1 MKKIKLSNF
10 RDFLEV
16 KHIKEGEIKTE
27 DDVWSKYFSD
37 AEQSKKEAEAKP
49 GSGGNLPDW
58 AKKGME
64 MDLLK
69 GKSAD
74 QRWDWLTQRINTVL
88 KDKQVSKIEDIKES
102 VVGGMPG
109 YRLLWKEVKTET
121 GDQQD
126 KAGKVY
132 KTYYTDMFKGNPG
145 TWLDRKDEGGKPGA
159 ELGKGYW
166 GQNSRVAKPTTP
178 TSAGATGATGADG
191 VAGGIL
197 WVEDTGKSSSS
208 GATGGF
214 GDVKLIDL
222 FAQTEMGQ
230 AVLSLLMDKDGNP
243 SPEMAKYLKS
253 KGIEETDS
261 PATSEDIDASFTPE
275 QKAAQEKN
283 IKKLNDMG
291 SKTEKPDYALVTSP
305 AVYVYNTDSFKM
317 SWDSIKKGLDNAGVS
332 SKMNFDQWNLVGIRN
347 SLPVK
352 NKYSN
357 RFTDLIALIG
367 PENDKQ
373 VKIYPAT
380 TTPGV
385 AMMFNPFRR
394 WWLSSSLKDTINL
407 SGLAILQPGVYD
419 YSVGKHRGKYE
430 ALIQSG
436 TSSVGRIDPVEEAS
450 NLKFQTYSPSKK
462 ENGQFGINIHKAGAD
477 TPSVDSYSAGCQVL
491 KKSGDFNEL
500 MQTVKSSGQNK
511 FKYALINSSDL
522 AKKESPLA

>member
-27 DDVWSKYFSD
+27 DEVWSKYFND
-37 AEQSKKEAEAKP
+37 AEQSKKEAEAKT
-49 GSGGNLPDW
+49 GSSGNLPDW
-58 AKKGME
+58 AKKGLE

-74 QRWDWLTQRINTVL
+74 QRWDWLTKRINTVL
-88 KDKQVSKIEDIKES
+88 KDKQVSKVEEIKES

-109 YRLLWKEVKTET
+109 YRLLWKEDKTET

-166 GQNSRVAKPTTP
+166 GQNSRIAKPTTP
-178 TSAGATGATGADG
+178 TSAGATGADG
-191 VAGGIL
+191 VDGGIL
-197 WVEDTGKSSSS
+197 WIDDPGKSSSS
-208 GATGGF
+208 GATGGI
-214 GDVKLIDL
+214 GDIKLIDL
-222 FAQTEMGQ
+222 FAQTEMGRS
-230 AVLSLLMDKDGNP
+230 VLNMLMDKDGNP
-243 SPEMAKYLKS
+243 SPEMTKYLK
-253 KGIEETDS
+253 KNGIEETDS
-261 PATSEDIDASFTPE
+261 PVTSEDIDRSFTPE

-291 SKTEKPDYALVTSP
+291 NKTEKPDYALVTSP
-305 AVYVYNTDSFKM
+305 TDYAYSPDSLKM
-317 SWDSIKKGLDNAGVS
+317 SWDSVKKGLDNSGAS

-357 RFTDLIALIG
+357 RFTDLIVLIG
-367 PENDKQ
+367 PKNDKQ

-394 WWLSSSLKDTINL
+394 WWLSSSLSDTINL

-419 YSVGKHRGKYE
+419 YSVGKHKGKYE
-430 ALIQSG
+430 ALVQSG
-436 TSSVGRIDPVEEAS
+436 SSSLGRIDPVEEAGD
-450 NLKFQTYSPSKK
+450 LKFKTYSPSKK
-462 ENGQFGINIHKAGAD
+462 ENGSFGINIHKAGAD
-477 TPSVDSYSAGCQVL
+477 TPSVDSWSAGCQVL
-491 KKSGDFNEL
+491 KKSGDFND
-500 MQTVKSSGQNK
+500 MMKTVKSSGQNK

-522 AKKESPLA
+522 VKKESPLA

>member
-27 DDVWSKYFSD
+27 DEVWSKYFND
-37 AEQSKKEAEAKP
+37 AEQSKKEAEAKT
-49 GSGGNLPDW
+49 GSSGNLPDW
-58 AKKGME
+58 AKKGLE

-74 QRWDWLTQRINTVL
+74 QRWDWLTKRINTVL
-88 KDKQVSKIEDIKES
+88 KDKQVSKVEEIKES

-109 YRLLWKEVKTET
+109 YRLLWKEDKTET

-166 GQNSRVAKPTTP
+166 GQNSRITKPTTP
-178 TSAGATGATGADG
+178 TSAGATGADG
-191 VAGGIL
+191 VDGGIL
-197 WVEDTGKSSSS
+197 WIDDPGKSSSS
-208 GATGGF
+208 GATGGI
-214 GDVKLIDL
+214 GDIKLIDL
-222 FAQTEMGQ
+222 FAQTEMGRS
-230 AVLSLLMDKDGNP
+230 VLNMLMDKDGNP
-243 SPEMAKYLKS
+243 SPEMTKYLK
-253 KGIEETDS
+253 KNGIEETDS
-261 PATSEDIDASFTPE
+261 PVTSEEIDRSFTPE

-291 SKTEKPDYALVTSP
+291 NKTEKPDYALVTSP
-305 AVYVYNTDSFKM
+305 TDYAYSPDSLKM
-317 SWDSIKKGLDNAGVS
+317 SWDSVKKGLDNSGAS

-357 RFTDLIALIG
+357 RFTDLIVLIG
-367 PENDKQ
+367 PKNDKQ

-394 WWLSSSLKDTINL
+394 WWLSSSLSDTINL

-419 YSVGKHRGKYE
+419 YSVGKHKGKYE
-430 ALIQSG
+430 ALVQSG
-436 TSSVGRIDPVEEAS
+436 SSSLGRIDPVEEAGD
-450 NLKFQTYSPSKK
+450 LKFKTYSPSKK
-462 ENGQFGINIHKAGAD
+462 ENGSFGINIHKAGAD
-477 TPSVDSYSAGCQVL
+477 TPSVDSWSAGCQVL
-491 KKSGDFNEL
+491 KKSGDFND
-500 MQTVKSSGQNK
+500 MMKTVKSSGQNK

-522 AKKESPLA
+522 VKKESPLA

>member
-10 RDFLEV
+10 KDFLEV
-16 KHIKEGEIKTE
+16 KHIKEGEIKT
-27 DDVWSKYFSD
+27 DDAVWSKYFTD
-37 AEQSKKEAEAKP
+37 VEQSKKEAEAKT
-49 GSGGNLPDW
+49 GSSGNLPDW
-58 AKKGME
+58 AKKGLE

-88 KDKQVSKIEDIKES
+88 KDKQVSKVEEIKES

-109 YRLLWKEVKTET
+109 YRLLWKEDKTET

-166 GQNSRVAKPTTP
+166 GQNSRVAKPTTS
-178 TSAGATGATGADG
+178 TATGATGADG
-191 VAGGIL
+191 VDGGIL
-197 WVEDTGKSSSS
+197 WIDDPGKSSSS
-208 GATGGF
+208 GATGGI
-214 GDVKLIDL
+214 GDIKLIDL
-222 FAQTEMGQ
+222 FAQTEMGR
-230 AVLSLLMDKDGNP
+230 AVLSMFMDKDGNP
-243 SPEMAKYLKS
+243 TADMVKYLKGN
-253 KGIEETDS
+253 GIQGTDS

-283 IKKLNDMG
+283 IKKLNAMG
-291 SKTEKPDYALVTSP
+291 NKTEKPDYALVTSP
-305 AVYVYNTDSFKM
+305 TDYVYSPDSLKM
-317 SWDSIKKGLDNAGVS
+317 SWDSIKKGLDNSGAS

-352 NKYSN
+352 NKYAN

-367 PENDKQ
+367 PEKSKQ
-373 VKIYPAT
+373 VKVYPAT

-394 WWLSSSLKDTINL
+394 WWLSSSLSDTVNF

-419 YSVGKHRGKYE
+419 YSVGKHKGKYE
-430 ALIQSG
+430 ALVQSG
-436 TSSVGRIDPVEEAS
+436 TASVGRIDPVEEAG
-450 NLKFQTYSPSKK
+450 NLKFKTYSPSKK
-462 ENGQFGINIHKAGAD
+462 ENGSFGIDIHKAGAD
-477 TPSVDSYSAGCQVL
+477 TPSVDSWSAGCQVL
-491 KKSGDFNEL
+491 KKSGDFNDM
-500 MQTVKSSGQNK
+500 MQTVKSSGQNR

>member
-10 RDFLEV
+10 KDFLEV

-27 DDVWSKYFSD
+27 DDVWSKYFTD
-37 AEQSKKEAEAKP
+37 VEQSKKEAEAKP

-88 KDKQVSKIEDIKES
+88 KGKQVSKVEDIKES

-109 YRLLWKEVKTET
+109 YRLLWKEDKTET
-121 GDQQD
+121 GNQQD
-126 KAGKVY
+126 KSGKVY

-191 VAGGIL
+191 IAGGIL
-197 WVEDTGKSSSS
+197 WIDDPGKSSSS

-222 FAQTEMGQ
+222 FAQTEIGE
-230 AVLSLLMDKDGNP
+230 AVLKMFMDKDGNP

-253 KGIEETDS
+253 KGIQGTDS
-261 PATSEDIDASFTPE
+261 PATSEDIDRSFTPE

-283 IKKLNDMG
+283 IKKLNAMG
-291 SKTEKPDYALVTSP
+291 NKTEKPDYALVTSP
-305 AVYVYNTDSFKM
+305 TDYVYSPDSLKM
-317 SWDSIKKGLDNAGVS
+317 SWDTIKKGLDNSGAS

-367 PENDKQ
+367 PEKSKQ
-373 VKIYPAT
+373 VKVYPAT

-394 WWLSSSLKDTINL
+394 WWLSSALSDTVNF

-419 YSVGKHRGKYE
+419 YSVGNHKGKYE
-430 ALIQSG
+430 ALVQSG
-436 TSSVGRIDPVEEAS
+436 SASVGRIDPVEEAS
-450 NLKFQTYSPSKK
+450 KLKFETYSPSKK
-462 ENGQFGINIHKAGAD
+462 ENGTSGINIHKAGAD
-477 TPSVDSYSAGCQVL
+477 TRSVDSWSAGCQVL
-491 KKSGDFNEL
+491 KKSGDFNDL

-522 AKKESPLA
+522 AKKGSPLA

>member
-27 DDVWSKYFSD
+27 DEVWSKYFND
-37 AEQSKKEAEAKP
+37 AEQSKKEAEAKT
-49 GSGGNLPDW
+49 GSSGNLPDW
-58 AKKGME
+58 AKKGLE

-74 QRWDWLTQRINTVL
+74 QRWDWLTKRINTVL
-88 KDKQVSKIEDIKES
+88 KDKQVSKVEEIKES

-109 YRLLWKEVKTET
+109 YRLLWKEDKTET

-166 GQNSRVAKPTTP
+166 GQNSRIAKPTTP
-178 TSAGATGATGADG
+178 TSAGATGADG
-191 VAGGIL
+191 VDGGIL
-197 WVEDTGKSSSS
+197 WIDDPGKSSSS
-208 GATGGF
+208 GATGGI
-214 GDVKLIDL
+214 GDIKLIDL
-222 FAQTEMGQ
+222 FAQTEMGRS
-230 AVLSLLMDKDGNP
+230 VLNMLMDKDGNP
-243 SPEMAKYLKS
+243 SPEMTKYLK
-253 KGIEETDS
+253 KNGIEETDS
-261 PATSEDIDASFTPE
+261 PVTSEEIDRSFTPE

-291 SKTEKPDYALVTSP
+291 NKTEKPDYALVTSP
-305 AVYVYNTDSFKM
+305 TDYAYSPDSLKM
-317 SWDSIKKGLDNAGVS
+317 SWDSVKKGLDNSGAS

-357 RFTDLIALIG
+357 RFTDLIVLIG
-367 PENDKQ
+367 PKNDKQ

-394 WWLSSSLKDTINL
+394 WWLSSSLSDTINL

-419 YSVGKHRGKYE
+419 YSVGKHKGKYE
-430 ALIQSG
+430 ALVQSG
-436 TSSVGRIDPVEEAS
+436 SSSLGRIDPVEEAGD
-450 NLKFQTYSPSKK
+450 LKFKTYSPSKK
-462 ENGQFGINIHKAGAD
+462 ENGSFGINIHKAGAD
-477 TPSVDSYSAGCQVL
+477 TPSVDSWSAGCQVL
-491 KKSGDFNEL
+491 KKSGDFND
-500 MQTVKSSGQNK
+500 MMKTVKSSGQNK

-522 AKKESPLA
+522 VKKESPLA

>member
-27 DDVWSKYFSD
+27 DEVWSKYFND
-37 AEQSKKEAEAKP
+37 AEQSKKEAEAKT
-49 GSGGNLPDW
+49 GSSGNLPDW
-58 AKKGME
+58 AKKGLE

-74 QRWDWLTQRINTVL
+74 QRWDWLTKRINTVL
-88 KDKQVSKIEDIKES
+88 KDKQVSKVEEIKES

-109 YRLLWKEVKTET
+109 YRLLWKEDKTET

-166 GQNSRVAKPTTP
+166 GQNSRIAKPTTP
-178 TSAGATGATGADG
+178 TSAGATGADG
-191 VAGGIL
+191 VDGGIL
-197 WVEDTGKSSSS
+197 WIDDPGKSSSS
-208 GATGGF
+208 GATGGI
-214 GDVKLIDL
+214 GDIKLIDL
-222 FAQTEMGQ
+222 FAQTEMGRS
-230 AVLSLLMDKDGNP
+230 VLNMLMDKDGNP
-243 SPEMAKYLKS
+243 SPEMTKYLK
-253 KGIEETDS
+253 KNGIEETDS
-261 PATSEDIDASFTPE
+261 PVTSEEIDRSFTPE

-291 SKTEKPDYALVTSP
+291 NKTEKPDYALVTSP
-305 AVYVYNTDSFKM
+305 TDYVYSPDSLKM
-317 SWDSIKKGLDNAGVS
+317 SWDSVKKGLDNSGAS

-357 RFTDLIALIG
+357 RFTDLIVLIG
-367 PENDKQ
+367 PKNDKQ

-394 WWLSSSLKDTINL
+394 WWLSSSLSDTINL

-419 YSVGKHRGKYE
+419 YSVGKHKGKYE
-430 ALIQSG
+430 ALVQSG
-436 TSSVGRIDPVEEAS
+436 SSSLGRIDPVEEAGD
-450 NLKFQTYSPSKK
+450 LKFKTYSPSKK
-462 ENGQFGINIHKAGAD
+462 ENGSFGINIHKAGAD
-477 TPSVDSYSAGCQVL
+477 TPSVDSWSAGCQVL
-491 KKSGDFNEL
+491 KKSGDFND
-500 MQTVKSSGQNK
+500 MMKTVKSSGQNK

-522 AKKESPLA
+522 VKKESPLA

>member
-27 DDVWSKYFSD
+27 DEVWSKYFND
-37 AEQSKKEAEAKP
+37 AEQSKKEAEAKT
-49 GSGGNLPDW
+49 GSSGNLPDW
-58 AKKGME
+58 AKKGLE

-74 QRWDWLTQRINTVL
+74 QRWDWLTKRINTVL
-88 KDKQVSKIEDIKES
+88 KDKQVSKVEEIKES

-109 YRLLWKEVKTET
+109 YRLLWKEDKTET

-166 GQNSRVAKPTTP
+166 GQNSRIAKPTTP
-178 TSAGATGATGADG
+178 TSAGATGADG
-191 VAGGIL
+191 VDGGIL
-197 WVEDTGKSSSS
+197 WIDDPGKSSSS
-208 GATGGF
+208 GATGGI
-214 GDVKLIDL
+214 GDIKLIDL
-222 FAQTEMGQ
+222 FAQTEMGRS
-230 AVLSLLMDKDGNP
+230 VLNMLMDKDGNP
-243 SPEMAKYLKS
+243 SPEMTKYLK
-253 KGIEETDS
+253 KNGIEETDS
-261 PATSEDIDASFTPE
+261 PVTSEEIDRSFTPE

-291 SKTEKPDYALVTSP
+291 SKTEKPDYTLVTSP
-305 AVYVYNTDSFKM
+305 TDYVYSPDTLKM
-317 SWDSIKKGLDNAGVS
+317 SWDSIKKGLDNSGAS

-357 RFTDLIALIG
+357 RFTDLIVLIG
-367 PENDKQ
+367 PKNDKQ

-394 WWLSSSLKDTINL
+394 WWLSSSLSDTINL

-419 YSVGKHRGKYE
+419 YSVGKHKGKYE
-430 ALIQSG
+430 ALVQSG
-436 TSSVGRIDPVEEAS
+436 SSSLGRIDPVEEAGD
-450 NLKFQTYSPSKK
+450 LKFKTYSPSKK
-462 ENGQFGINIHKAGAD
+462 ENGSFGINIHKAGAD
-477 TPSVDSYSAGCQVL
+477 TPSVDSWSAGCQVL
-491 KKSGDFNEL
+491 KKSGDFND
-500 MQTVKSSGQNK
+500 MMKTVKSSGQNK

-522 AKKESPLA
+522 VKKESPLA

>member
-27 DDVWSKYFSD
+27 DEVWSKYFND
-37 AEQSKKEAEAKP
+37 AEQSKKEAEAKT
-49 GSGGNLPDW
+49 GSSGNLPDW
-58 AKKGME
+58 AKKGLE

-74 QRWDWLTQRINTVL
+74 QRWDWLTKRINTVL
-88 KDKQVSKIEDIKES
+88 KDKQVSKVEEIKES

-109 YRLLWKEVKTET
+109 YRLLWKEDKTET

-166 GQNSRVAKPTTP
+166 GQNSRIAKPTTP
-178 TSAGATGATGADG
+178 TSAGATGADG
-191 VAGGIL
+191 VDGGIL
-197 WVEDTGKSSSS
+197 WIDDPGKSSSS
-208 GATGGF
+208 GATGGI
-214 GDVKLIDL
+214 GDIKLIDL
-222 FAQTEMGQ
+222 FAQTEMGRS
-230 AVLSLLMDKDGNP
+230 VLNMLMDKDGNP
-243 SPEMAKYLKS
+243 SPEMTKYLK
-253 KGIEETDS
+253 KNGIEETDS
-261 PATSEDIDASFTPE
+261 PVTSEEIDRSFTPE
-275 QKAAQEKN
+275 QKTAQEKN

-291 SKTEKPDYALVTSP
+291 NKTEKPDYALVTSP
-305 AVYVYNTDSFKM
+305 TDYAYSPDSLKM
-317 SWDSIKKGLDNAGVS
+317 SWDSVKKGLDNSGAS

-357 RFTDLIALIG
+357 RFTDLIVLIG
-367 PENDKQ
+367 PKNDKQ

-394 WWLSSSLKDTINL
+394 WWLSSSLSDTINL

-419 YSVGKHRGKYE
+419 YSVGKHKGKYE
-430 ALIQSG
+430 ALVQSG
-436 TSSVGRIDPVEEAS
+436 SSSLGRIDPVEEAGD
-450 NLKFQTYSPSKK
+450 LKFKTYSPSKK
-462 ENGQFGINIHKAGAD
+462 ENGSFGINIHKAGAD
-477 TPSVDSYSAGCQVL
+477 TPSVDSWSAGCQVL
-491 KKSGDFNEL
+491 KKSGDFND
-500 MQTVKSSGQNK
+500 MMKTVKSSGQNK

-522 AKKESPLA
+522 VKKESPLA

>member
-1 MKKIKLSNF
+1 M
-10 RDFLEV
+10 
-16 KHIKEGEIKTE
+16 
-27 DDVWSKYFSD
+27 
-37 AEQSKKEAEAKP
+37 
-49 GSGGNLPDW
+49 
-58 AKKGME
+58 
-64 MDLLK
+64 
-69 GKSAD
+69 GK
-74 QRWDWLTQRINTVL
+74 
-88 KDKQVSKIEDIKES
+88 
-102 VVGGMPG
+102 
-109 YRLLWKEVKTET
+109 
-121 GDQQD
+121 
-126 KAGKVY
+126 
-132 KTYYTDMFKGNPG
+132 
-145 TWLDRKDEGGKPGA
+145 
-159 ELGKGYW
+159 
-166 GQNSRVAKPTTP
+166 
-178 TSAGATGATGADG
+178 
-191 VAGGIL
+191 
-197 WVEDTGKSSSS
+197 
-208 GATGGF
+208 
-214 GDVKLIDL
+214 
-222 FAQTEMGQ
+222 

-253 KGIEETDS
+253 NGIEETDS

-317 SWDSIKKGLDNAGVS
+317 SWDSIKKGLDNAGAS
-332 SKMNFDQWNLVGIRN
+332 SKMDFDQWNLVGIRN

-367 PENDKQ
+367 PEKSKQ
-373 VKIYPAT
+373 VEIYPAT

-477 TPSVDSYSAGCQVL
+477 TPSVDSWSAGCQVL

>member
-10 RDFLEV
+10 RDFIEV

-27 DDVWSKYFSD
+27 EAVWSKYFTD
-37 AEQSKKEAEAKP
+37 VEQSKKEAEAKP
-49 GSGGNLPDW
+49 GSAGNLPNW

-88 KDKQVSKIEDIKES
+88 KDKQVSKVEEIKES
-102 VVGGMPG
+102 AVGGMPG
-109 YRLLWKEVKTET
+109 YRLLWKEEKTET
-121 GDQQD
+121 GDPQD
-126 KAGKVY
+126 KTGKKY
-132 KTYYTDMFKGNPG
+132 KIYYTDMFKGNPG

-166 GQNSRVAKPTTP
+166 GQESRVAKPTISP
-178 TSAGATGATGADG
+178 APGVTGATGAGG
-191 VAGGIL
+191 VDGGIL

-208 GATGGF
+208 GATGGI
-214 GDVKLIDL
+214 GDINLLDL
-222 FAQTEMGQ
+222 FYQTEMGK
-230 AVLSLLMDKDGNP
+230 AVIGMFMGKDGLP
-243 SPEMAKYLKS
+243 TAEMTKYLKS
-253 KGIEETDS
+253 NGIEETDS

-275 QKAAQEKN
+275 QKAAQEEN

-291 SKTEKPDYALVTSP
+291 SKTEKPNYALVTSP
-305 AVYVYNTDSFKM
+305 TAYVYNPDSFKM
-317 SWDSIKKGLDNAGVS
+317 SWDSIKKGLDNSGAS

-367 PENDKQ
+367 PEKSKQ
-373 VKIYPAT
+373 VEVYPAT

-385 AMMFNPFRR
+385 AFMFNPFRR
-394 WWLSSSLKDTINL
+394 WWLTSALKKTINS

-419 YSVGKHRGKYE
+419 YSVGNHKGYE
-430 ALIQSG
+430 ALVPSG

-462 ENGQFGINIHKAGAD
+462 ENGSFGINIHKAGPD
-477 TPSVDSYSAGCQVL
+477 TPSVDSWSAGCQVL
-491 KKSGDFNEL
+491 KKSGDFNEM

>member
-27 DDVWSKYFSD
+27 DEVWSKYFND
-37 AEQSKKEAEAKP
+37 AEQSKKEAEAKT
-49 GSGGNLPDW
+49 GSSGNLPDW
-58 AKKGME
+58 AKKGLE

-74 QRWDWLTQRINTVL
+74 QRWDWLTKRINTVL
-88 KDKQVSKIEDIKES
+88 KDKQVSKVEEIKES

-109 YRLLWKEVKTET
+109 YRLLWKEDKTET

-166 GQNSRVAKPTTP
+166 GQNSRIAKPTTP
-178 TSAGATGATGADG
+178 TSAGATGADG
-191 VAGGIL
+191 VDGGIL
-197 WVEDTGKSSSS
+197 WIDDPGKSSSS
-208 GATGGF
+208 GATGGI
-214 GDVKLIDL
+214 GDIKLIDL
-222 FAQTEMGQ
+222 FAQTEMGRS
-230 AVLSLLMDKDGNP
+230 VLNMLMDKDGNP
-243 SPEMAKYLKS
+243 SPEMTKYLK
-253 KGIEETDS
+253 KNGIEETDS
-261 PATSEDIDASFTPE
+261 PVTSEEIDRSFTPE

-291 SKTEKPDYALVTSP
+291 NKTEKPDYALVTSP
-305 AVYVYNTDSFKM
+305 TDYVYSPDSLKM
-317 SWDSIKKGLDNAGVS
+317 SWDSVKKGLDNSGAS

-357 RFTDLIALIG
+357 RFTDLIVLIG
-367 PENDKQ
+367 PKNDKQ

-394 WWLSSSLKDTINL
+394 WWLSSSLSDTINL

-419 YSVGKHRGKYE
+419 YSVGKHKGKYE
-430 ALIQSG
+430 ALVQSG
-436 TSSVGRIDPVEEAS
+436 SSSLGRIDPVEEAGD
-450 NLKFQTYSPSKK
+450 LKFKTYSPSKK
-462 ENGQFGINIHKAGAD
+462 ENGSFGINIHKAGAD
-477 TPSVDSYSAGCQVL
+477 TPSVDSWSAGCQVL
-491 KKSGDFNEL
+491 KKSGDFNDL
-500 MQTVKSSGQNK
+500 MKTVKSSGQNK

-522 AKKESPLA
+522 VKKESPLA

>member
-27 DDVWSKYFSD
+27 DEVWSKYFND
-37 AEQSKKEAEAKP
+37 AEQSKKEAEAKT
-49 GSGGNLPDW
+49 GSSGNLPDW
-58 AKKGME
+58 AKKGLE

-74 QRWDWLTQRINTVL
+74 QRWDWLTKRINTVL
-88 KDKQVSKIEDIKES
+88 KDKQVSKVEEIKES

-109 YRLLWKEVKTET
+109 YRLLWKEDKTET

-166 GQNSRVAKPTTP
+166 GQNSRIAKPTTP
-178 TSAGATGATGADG
+178 TSAGATGADG
-191 VAGGIL
+191 VDGGIL
-197 WVEDTGKSSSS
+197 WIDDPGKSSSS
-208 GATGGF
+208 GATGGI
-214 GDVKLIDL
+214 GDIKLIDL
-222 FAQTEMGQ
+222 FAQTEMGRS
-230 AVLSLLMDKDGNP
+230 VLNMLMDKDGNP
-243 SPEMAKYLKS
+243 SPEMTKYLK
-253 KGIEETDS
+253 KNGIEETDS
-261 PATSEDIDASFTPE
+261 PVTSEEIDRSFTPD

-291 SKTEKPDYALVTSP
+291 NKTEKPDYALVTSP
-305 AVYVYNTDSFKM
+305 TDYAYSPDSLKM
-317 SWDSIKKGLDNAGVS
+317 SWDSVKKGLDNSGAS

-357 RFTDLIALIG
+357 RFTDLIVLIG
-367 PENDKQ
+367 PKNDKQ

-394 WWLSSSLKDTINL
+394 WWLSSSLSDTINL

-419 YSVGKHRGKYE
+419 YSVGKHKGKYE
-430 ALIQSG
+430 ALVQSG
-436 TSSVGRIDPVEEAS
+436 SSSLGRIDPVEEAGD
-450 NLKFQTYSPSKK
+450 LKFKTYSPSKK
-462 ENGQFGINIHKAGAD
+462 ENGSFGINIHKAGAD
-477 TPSVDSYSAGCQVL
+477 TPSVDSWSAGCQVL
-491 KKSGDFNEL
+491 KKSGDFND
-500 MQTVKSSGQNK
+500 MMKTVKSSGQNK

-522 AKKESPLA
+522 VKKESPLA

>member
-27 DDVWSKYFSD
+27 DEVWSKYFND
-37 AEQSKKEAEAKP
+37 AEQSKKEAEAKT
-49 GSGGNLPDW
+49 GSSGNLPDW
-58 AKKGME
+58 AKKGLE

-74 QRWDWLTQRINTVL
+74 QRWDWLTKRINTVL
-88 KDKQVSKIEDIKES
+88 KDKQVSKVEEIKES

-109 YRLLWKEVKTET
+109 YRLLWKEDKTET

-166 GQNSRVAKPTTP
+166 GQNSRIAKPTTP
-178 TSAGATGATGADG
+178 TSAGATGADG
-191 VAGGIL
+191 VDGGIL
-197 WVEDTGKSSSS
+197 WIDDPGKSSSS
-208 GATGGF
+208 GATGGI
-214 GDVKLIDL
+214 GDIKLIDL
-222 FAQTEMGQ
+222 FAQTEMGRS
-230 AVLSLLMDKDGNP
+230 VLNMLMDKDGNP
-243 SPEMAKYLKS
+243 SPEMTKYLK
-253 KGIEETDS
+253 KNGIEETDS
-261 PATSEDIDASFTPE
+261 PVTSEEIDRSFTPE

-291 SKTEKPDYALVTSP
+291 NKTEKPDYALVTSP
-305 AVYVYNTDSFKM
+305 TDYAYSPDSLKM
-317 SWDSIKKGLDNAGVS
+317 SWDSVKKGLDNSGAS

-357 RFTDLIALIG
+357 RFTDLIVLIG
-367 PENDKQ
+367 PKNDKQ

-394 WWLSSSLKDTINL
+394 WWLSSSLSDTINL

-419 YSVGKHRGKYE
+419 YSVGKHKGKYE
-430 ALIQSG
+430 ALVQSG
-436 TSSVGRIDPVEEAS
+436 SSSLGRIDPVEEAGD
-450 NLKFQTYSPSKK
+450 LKFKTYSPSKK
-462 ENGQFGINIHKAGAD
+462 ENGSFGINIHKAGAD
-477 TPSVDSYSAGCQVL
+477 TPSVDSWSAGCQVL
-491 KKSGDFNEL
+491 KKSGDFND
-500 MQTVKSSGQNK
+500 MMKTVKSSGQNK

>member
-27 DDVWSKYFSD
+27 DEVWSKYFND
-37 AEQSKKEAEAKP
+37 AEQSKKEAEAKT
-49 GSGGNLPDW
+49 GSSGNLPDW
-58 AKKGME
+58 AKKGLE

-74 QRWDWLTQRINTVL
+74 QRWDWLTKRINTVL
-88 KDKQVSKIEDIKES
+88 KDKQVSKVEEIKES

-109 YRLLWKEVKTET
+109 YRLLWKEDKTET

-166 GQNSRVAKPTTP
+166 GQNSRIAKPTTP
-178 TSAGATGATGADG
+178 TSAGATGADG
-191 VAGGIL
+191 VDGGIL
-197 WVEDTGKSSSS
+197 WIDDPGKSSSS
-208 GATGGF
+208 GATGGI
-214 GDVKLIDL
+214 GDIKLIDL
-222 FAQTEMGQ
+222 FAQTEMGRS
-230 AVLSLLMDKDGNP
+230 VLNMLMDKDGNP
-243 SPEMAKYLKS
+243 SPEMTKYLK
-253 KGIEETDS
+253 KNGIEETDS
-261 PATSEDIDASFTPE
+261 PVTSEEIDRSFTPD

-291 SKTEKPDYALVTSP
+291 NKTEKPDYALVTSP
-305 AVYVYNTDSFKM
+305 TDYVYSPDSLKM
-317 SWDSIKKGLDNAGVS
+317 SWDSVKKGLDNSGAS

-357 RFTDLIALIG
+357 RFTDLIVLIG
-367 PENDKQ
+367 PKNDKQ

-394 WWLSSSLKDTINL
+394 WWLSSSLSDTINL

-419 YSVGKHRGKYE
+419 YSVGKHKGKYE
-430 ALIQSG
+430 ALVQSG
-436 TSSVGRIDPVEEAS
+436 SSSLGRIDPVEEAGD
-450 NLKFQTYSPSKK
+450 LKFKTYSPSKK
-462 ENGQFGINIHKAGAD
+462 ENGSFGINIHKAGAD
-477 TPSVDSYSAGCQVL
+477 TPSVDSWSAGCQVL
-491 KKSGDFNEL
+491 KKSGDFND
-500 MQTVKSSGQNK
+500 MMKTVKSSGQNK

-522 AKKESPLA
+522 VKKESPLA

>member
-27 DDVWSKYFSD
+27 DEVWSKYFND
-37 AEQSKKEAEAKP
+37 AEQSKKEAEAKT
-49 GSGGNLPDW
+49 GSSGNLPDW
-58 AKKGME
+58 VKKGLE

-74 QRWDWLTQRINTVL
+74 QRWDWLTKRINTVL
-88 KDKQVSKIEDIKES
+88 KDKQVSKVEEIKES

-109 YRLLWKEVKTET
+109 YRLLWKEDKTET

-166 GQNSRVAKPTTP
+166 GQNSRIAKPTTP
-178 TSAGATGATGADG
+178 TSAGATGADG
-191 VAGGIL
+191 VDGGIL
-197 WVEDTGKSSSS
+197 WIDDPGKSSSS
-208 GATGGF
+208 GATGGI
-214 GDVKLIDL
+214 GDIKLIDL
-222 FAQTEMGQ
+222 FAQTEMGRS
-230 AVLSLLMDKDGNP
+230 VLNMLMDKDGNP
-243 SPEMAKYLKS
+243 SPEMTKYLK
-253 KGIEETDS
+253 KNGIEETDS
-261 PATSEDIDASFTPE
+261 PVTSEEIDRSFTPE

-291 SKTEKPDYALVTSP
+291 NKTEKPDYALVTSP
-305 AVYVYNTDSFKM
+305 TDYAYSPDSLKM
-317 SWDSIKKGLDNAGVS
+317 SWDSVKKGLDNSGAS

-357 RFTDLIALIG
+357 RFTDLIVLIG
-367 PENDKQ
+367 PKNDKQ

-394 WWLSSSLKDTINL
+394 WWLSSSLSDTINL

-419 YSVGKHRGKYE
+419 YSVGKHKGKYE
-430 ALIQSG
+430 ALVQSG
-436 TSSVGRIDPVEEAS
+436 SSSLGRIDPVEEAGD
-450 NLKFQTYSPSKK
+450 LKFKTYSPSKK
-462 ENGQFGINIHKAGAD
+462 ENGSFGINIHKAGAD
-477 TPSVDSYSAGCQVL
+477 TPSVDSWSAGCQVL
-491 KKSGDFNEL
+491 KKSGDFND
-500 MQTVKSSGQNK
+500 MMKTVKSSGQNK

-522 AKKESPLA
+522 VKKESPLA

>member
-16 KHIKEGEIKTE
+16 KHIKEGEIKT
-27 DDVWSKYFSD
+27 DDAVWSKYFTD
-37 AEQSKKEAEAKP
+37 VEQSKKEAEAKP

-58 AKKGME
+58 AKKDLA

-88 KDKQVSKIEDIKES
+88 KDKQVSKVEEIKES
-102 VVGGMPG
+102 AAGGMPG
-109 YRLLWKEVKTET
+109 YRLLWKEEKTEVT
-121 GDQQD
+121 IDPQD
-126 KAGKVY
+126 KAGKTY
-132 KTYYTDMFKGNPG
+132 KIYYTDMFKGNPG
-145 TWLDRKDEGGKPGA
+145 TWMDRKDEGGKPGA

-166 GQNSRVAKPTTP
+166 GQKSRVAKPTTT
-178 TSAGATGATGADG
+178 TSPGATGATGADG
-191 VAGGIL
+191 AEGGIL
-197 WVEDTGKSSSS
+197 WIDDPGKSSSS
-208 GATGGF
+208 GATGGL
-214 GDVKLIDL
+214 GDVNLLDL
-222 FAQTEMGQ
+222 FAQTEIGRTIINMFMG
-230 AVLSLLMDKDGNP
+230 KDGLP

-253 KGIEETDS
+253 NGIEETDS

-275 QKAAQEKN
+275 QKAAQEEN

-291 SKTEKPDYALVTSP
+291 SKTEKPNYALVTSP
-305 AVYVYNTDSFKM
+305 TAYAYSPDSFKM
-317 SWDSIKKGLDNAGVS
+317 SWDSIKKGLDNSGAS

-367 PENDKQ
+367 PEKSKQ
-373 VKIYPAT
+373 VEIYPAT

-419 YSVGKHRGKYE
+419 YSVGKHRGYE
-430 ALIQSG
+430 ALVPSG

-462 ENGQFGINIHKAGAD
+462 ENGSFGINIHKAGPD
-477 TPSVDSYSAGCQVL
+477 TPSVDSWSAGCQVL
-491 KKSGDFNEL
+491 KKSGDFNEM

-522 AKKESPLA
+522 AKK

>member
-27 DDVWSKYFSD
+27 DEVWSKYFND
-37 AEQSKKEAEAKP
+37 VEQSKKEAEAKP
-49 GSGGNLPDW
+49 GSSGNLPDW

-88 KDKQVSKIEDIKES
+88 KGKQVSKVEEIKES

-109 YRLLWKEVKTET
+109 YRLLWKEDKTET

-126 KAGKVY
+126 KSGKLY

-166 GQNSRVAKPTTP
+166 GQNSRVAKPTIST
-178 TSAGATGATGADG
+178 ATGATGADG
-191 VAGGIL
+191 VDGGIL
-197 WVEDTGKSSSS
+197 WIDDPGKSSSS
-208 GATGGF
+208 GATGGI
-214 GDVKLIDL
+214 GDIKLIDL
-222 FAQTEMGQ
+222 FAQTSMGK
-230 AVLSLLMDKDGNP
+230 AVLSMFMDKDGLPNE
-243 SPEMAKYLKS
+243 EMKKYLRS
-253 KGIEETDS
+253 NGIEETDS
-261 PATSEDIDASFTPE
+261 PATSEEIEGSFTPE

-291 SKTEKPDYALVTSP
+291 NKTEKPDYSLVTSP
-305 AVYVYNTDSFKM
+305 TDYVYSPDSLKM
-317 SWDSIKKGLDNAGVS
+317 SWDSIKKGLDNSGAS

-352 NKYSN
+352 NKYAN

-394 WWLSSSLKDTINL
+394 WWLSSSLKDTINS

-419 YSVGKHRGKYE
+419 YSVGKHKGKYE
-430 ALIQSG
+430 ALVQSG

-450 NLKFQTYSPSKK
+450 DLKFKTYSPSKK
-462 ENGQFGINIHKAGAD
+462 GNGQFGINIHKAGAD
-477 TPSVDSYSAGCQVL
+477 TPSIDSWSAGCQVL
-491 KKSGDFNEL
+491 KKSGDFNDL
-500 MQTVKSSGQNK
+500 MQTVKSSRQNK

-522 AKKESPLA
+522 AKKQSPLA

>member
-16 KHIKEGEIKTE
+16 KHIKEGENKTE
-27 DDVWSKYFSD
+27 DEVWSKYFND
-37 AEQSKKEAEAKP
+37 AEQSKKEAEAKT
-49 GSGGNLPDW
+49 GSSGNLPDW
-58 AKKGME
+58 AKKGLE

-74 QRWDWLTQRINTVL
+74 QRWDWLTKRINTVL
-88 KDKQVSKIEDIKES
+88 KDKQVSKVEEIKES

-109 YRLLWKEVKTET
+109 YRLLWKEDKTET

-166 GQNSRVAKPTTP
+166 GQNSRIAKPTTP
-178 TSAGATGATGADG
+178 TSAGATGADG
-191 VAGGIL
+191 VDGGIL
-197 WVEDTGKSSSS
+197 WIDDPGKSSSS
-208 GATGGF
+208 GATGGI
-214 GDVKLIDL
+214 GDIKLIDL
-222 FAQTEMGQ
+222 FAQTEMGRS
-230 AVLSLLMDKDGNP
+230 VLNMLMDKDGNP
-243 SPEMAKYLKS
+243 SPEMTKYLK
-253 KGIEETDS
+253 KNGIEETDS
-261 PATSEDIDASFTPE
+261 PVTSEEIDRSFTPE

-291 SKTEKPDYALVTSP
+291 NKTEKPDYALVTSP
-305 AVYVYNTDSFKM
+305 TDYAYSPDSLKM
-317 SWDSIKKGLDNAGVS
+317 SWDSVKKGLDNSGAS

-357 RFTDLIALIG
+357 RFTDLIVLIG
-367 PENDKQ
+367 PKNDKQ

-394 WWLSSSLKDTINL
+394 WWLSSSLSDTINL

-419 YSVGKHRGKYE
+419 YSVGKHKGKYE
-430 ALIQSG
+430 ALVQSG
-436 TSSVGRIDPVEEAS
+436 SSSLGRIDPVEEAS

-477 TPSVDSYSAGCQVL
+477 TPSVDSWSAGCQVL

>member
-10 RDFLEV
+10 KDFLEV
-16 KHIKEGEIKTE
+16 KHIKEGEIKTD
-27 DDVWSKYFSD
+27 DDVWSKYFTD
-37 AEQSKKEAEAKP
+37 VEQSKKEAEAKP
-49 GSGGNLPDW
+49 GSSGNLPDW
-58 AKKGME
+58 AKKGLE

-88 KDKQVSKIEDIKES
+88 KDKQVSKVEDIKES

-109 YRLLWKEVKTET
+109 YRLLWKEDKTET
-121 GDQQD
+121 GNQQD
-126 KAGKVY
+126 KSGKVY

-166 GQNSRVAKPTTP
+166 GQNSRVAKPTSP
-178 TSAGATGATGADG
+178 TAAGATGADG
-191 VAGGIL
+191 VDGGIL
-197 WVEDTGKSSSS
+197 WIDDPGKSSSS
-208 GATGGF
+208 GATGGI
-214 GDVKLIDL
+214 GDIKLIDL
-222 FAQTEMGQ
+222 FAQTSMGQ
-230 AVLSLLMDKDGNP
+230 AVLGMLMDKDGNP
-243 SPEMAKYLKS
+243 TAEMTKYLKS
-253 KGIEETDS
+253 NGIGETDS
-261 PATSEDIDASFTPE
+261 PATSEDIDGSFTSE

-291 SKTEKPDYALVTSP
+291 NKTEKPDYALVTSP
-305 AVYVYNTDSFKM
+305 TDYVYSPDSLKM
-317 SWDSIKKGLDNAGVS
+317 SWDSIKKGLDNSGAS

-357 RFTDLIALIG
+357 RFTDLIVLIG

-394 WWLSSSLKDTINL
+394 WWLSSSLSDTINF

-419 YSVGKHRGKYE
+419 YSVGKHKGKYE
-430 ALIQSG
+430 ALVQSG

-477 TPSVDSYSAGCQVL
+477 TPSVDSWSAGCQVL
-491 KKSGDFNEL
+491 KKSGDFNDL

-511 FKYALINSSDL
+511 FQYALINSSDL
-522 AKKESPLA
+522 AKKQSPLA